1 MNFTRRLTQ
10 TSLLGLMLFACNP
23 AATFALGQSNN
34 PTAPT
39 ASRTQSPIETI
50 QIANV
55 STPQKL
61 VSDFCVRKGQKVEN
75 YYETSNFRIY
85 LCYNKANQLYYYG
98 VKKSNG
104 STIALRARSEE
115 GTGYV
120 AKNGAYDYIVTG
132 ASLSVYKN
140 GKRILEQR
148 VIRSL

>member
-1 MNFTRRLTQ
+1 MNFTARLTQ

-50 QIANV
+50 QIANA

-61 VSDFCVRKGQKVEN
+61 VRDFCVRKGQKVEN
-75 YYETSNFRIY
+75 YFETSNFRIY
-85 LCYNKANQLYYYG
+85 LCYNRANQVYYYG

-104 STIALRARSEE
+104 QTIALRARSEE

>member
-1 MNFTRRLTQ
+1 MNFTARLTQ

-23 AATFALGQSNN
+23 AATFALEQSDR
-34 PTAPT
+34 TAPT

-50 QIANV
+50 QIANA
-55 STPQKL
+55 SSPQKL
-61 VSDFCVRKGQKVEN
+61 VGDFCIRKGQKVEN
-75 YYETSNFRIY
+75 YFETSNFRIY
-85 LCYNKANQLYYYG
+85 LCYNKANQIYYYG

-104 STIALRARSEE
+104 KTIALPAIREE

-148 VIRSL
+148 VIRSF

>member
-1 MNFTRRLTQ
+1 MSFTRRLTQ
-10 TSLLGLMLFACNP
+10 TSLLGLMLFASNP

-50 QIANV
+50 QIANA

-61 VSDFCVRKGQKVEN
+61 VSNFCVRKGQKVEN

-85 LCYNKANQLYYYG
+85 LCYNKANQVYYYG

>member
-1 MNFTRRLTQ
+1 MNFTARLTQ
-10 TSLLGLMLFACNP
+10 TSLLGLMLFASNP
-23 AATFALGQSNN
+23 AATLAIGQSNTS
-34 PTAPT
+34 TAPT

-55 STPQKL
+55 STPQKQ
-61 VSDFCVRKGQKVEN
+61 VRDFCVRKRQTLAN
-75 YYETSNFRIY
+75 YFETSNFRIY
-85 LCYNKANQLYYYG
+85 LCYNHAHQLYYYG

-104 STIALRARSEE
+104 STIALRAQTEE

-120 AKNGAYDYIVTG
+120 ATNGTYDYIVTG
-132 ASLSVYKN
+132 ASLSIYNK

>member
-1 MNFTRRLTQ
+1 MNFTARLTQ
-10 TSLLGLMLFACNP
+10 TSLIGLMLFASNP
-23 AATFALGQSNN
+23 AATFALGQSNTS
-34 PTAPT
+34 TAPT

-50 QIANV
+50 QIAQ
-55 STPQKL
+55 SSSPEKL
-61 VSDFCVRKGQKVEN
+61 VRDFCVRKGQKVEN
-75 YYETSNFRIY
+75 YFETSNFRIY

-104 STIALRARSEE
+104 STIALRARTEE

-132 ASLSVYKN
+132 ASLSIYKN

-148 VIRSL
+148 VIRSF

>member
-1 MNFTRRLTQ
+1 MNFTRKLTQ

-23 AATFALGQSNN
+23 AATFALGQSND

-50 QIANV
+50 QIANA
-55 STPQKL
+55 STSQKL
-61 VSDFCVRKGQKVEN
+61 VRDFCIRKGQKVEN
-75 YYETSNFRIY
+75 YFETSNFRIY
-85 LCYNKANQLYYYG
+85 LCYNRANQVYYYG

-104 STIALRARSEE
+104 KTISLPASREE

-120 AKNGAYDYIVTG
+120 AKNGDYDYIVTG

-148 VIRSL
+148 VIRSF

>member
-1 MNFTRRLTQ
+1 
-10 TSLLGLMLFACNP
+10 MLFASNP
-23 AATFALGQSNN
+23 AATFAIGQSNN

-39 ASRTQSPIETI
+39 ASRTQFPTETI
-50 QIANV
+50 QIANS

-61 VSDFCVRKGQKVEN
+61 VRDFCDRKGQKVEK
-75 YYETSNFRIY
+75 YFETSNFRIY
-85 LCYNKANQLYYYG
+85 LCYNRANQLYYYG

-104 STIALRARSEE
+104 STIALRARTEE

-140 GKRILEQR
+140 GKLFLEQR
-148 VIRSL
+148 VIRSF

>member
-1 MNFTRRLTQ
+1 MNFTARLTQ
-10 TSLLGLMLFACNP
+10 TSLLGLMLFASNP
-23 AATFALGQSNN
+23 AATFALGNSQDYA
-34 PTAPT
+34 TQT
-39 ASRTQSPIETI
+39 ASRTQSPTETI
-50 QIANV
+50 QIANS

-61 VSDFCVRKGQKVEN
+61 VRDYCIRKRQKVEN
-75 YYETSNFRIY
+75 YFETSNFHIY
-85 LCYNKANQLYYYG
+85 LCYNHSNQLYYYG

-104 STIALRARSEE
+104 STIALRARAEE

-148 VIRSL
+148 VIRSF

>member
-1 MNFTRRLTQ
+1 
-10 TSLLGLMLFACNP
+10 MLFACNP
-23 AATFALGQSNN
+23 AATFALGQSND
-34 PTAPT
+34 PTTPS

-50 QIANV
+50 QIANA

-61 VSDFCVRKGQKVEN
+61 VSDFCFRKGQKVEH
-75 YYETSNFRIY
+75 YFETSNFRIY
-85 LCYNKANQLYYYG
+85 LCYNRANQVYYYG

-104 STIALRARSEE
+104 KTISLPASSEE

-120 AKNGAYDYIVTG
+120 AKNGDYDYIVTG

-148 VIRSL
+148 VIRSF